1 VRPVPFVGRE
11 QQLQVLE
18 AELERAQGLG
28 RAAVVVGEAGIGKS
42 RLLNEFARRNSR
54 RVTVLTARGSPVSTA
69 IPFSVFAEAFESH
82 LRRLDPVEVTALGGR
97 RLVDLKELLP
107 SVDLALE
114 TTDRPVPSRLRILEA
129 ARSLLEALAVERP
142 VILAIDDLH
151 QADPSS
157 WECLNYLVRNPP
169 AARVLLV
176 AAVRSEELFGNPQ
189 LAGLVATL
197 LKDDLAAEVR
207 LAPIDR
213 VQVAALTRRLLPTAD
228 AGLAEWL
235 FFRARGNLL
244 YTIALLEELS
254 IDPSR
259 RVVPVSVQERVRIA
273 LLELTEASRR
283 VIEAASV
290 IGHAFSLASI
300 LAMFP
305 AASADD
311 IHLLVRRSLIAEDKR
326 GRAPGYDFAHPLVQ
340 EAIYAGLGP
349 ARRRELHQ
357 LAARTLVSEPIG
369 VRAYHVGL
377 GALPGDIEAVVLLRQ
392 AARAAEQGQAHHESI
407 AHLTKALELLP
418 AGDAVE
424 RAEVLDE
431 IAWQA
436 SAAGDHRSGIS
447 ALEALL
453 PLVRD
458 DALESGRTHVRLA
471 SFLATGVGDLPGAE
485 RHVATAVQ
493 LLSDDGGH
501 RLLPAALNESAWI
514 HGEGGDLDRQIAE
527 SLEAARL
534 ARLTGQEEVLV
545 HALGCAGHALALE
558 GRTGEAVPLLEESL
572 ALARASGDR
581 GQVGWHTGA
590 LGEALL
596 CAGRIGEAA
605 ELLDGLLEAEPN
617 PSDVAYFSRARV
629 NWFRGRWDLVLSDAR
644 MVQALNPTA
653 LSMHSAWTLSLG
665 GLVLTGMGLRD
676 EAAAL
681 LSQAERIYAGRDFYC
696 FSAWHDWAS
705 GCAAWL
711 SGDLERAQER
721 LERSVA
727 RLELIGARA
736 AVAQILPDLVQF
748 ERAAGGES
756 LAQLW
761 ERRAQELG
769 GSAAKWSEIPVRRAR
784 QLELE
789 AVSGN
794 IANRDEKLAAAAR
807 LYASLPMPVEEQR
820 VLALLRTTG
829 IEGRRAARGAG
840 SLSSREL
847 TVARLAAAGSTT
859 REIGTKLGIGERTV
873 ETHLAHIYAKLGV
886 EGRQELAF
894 HRLAGQRRPISS

>member
-1 VRPVPFVGRE
+1 VRPIPFVGRE
-11 QQLQVLE
+11 PQLQFLE
-18 AELERAQGLG
+18 GELKQAQALG
-28 RAAVVVGEAGIGKS
+28 RVALVVGEPGIGKS
-42 RLLNEFARRNSR
+42 RVLNELGRRNSR
-54 RVTVLTARGSPVSTA
+54 RVTILSARGSPVSTA
-69 IPFSVFAEAFESH
+69 IPFSVFVEAIESH
-82 LRRLDPVEVTALGGR
+82 LRRLDPAEVLEQGGQ
-97 RLVDLKELLP
+97 RLSDLQGLLP
-107 SVDLALE
+107 SVALALK
-114 TTDRPVPSRLRILEA
+114 TTRDHPIPSRLRILEA
-129 ARSLLEALAVERP
+129 IRSLLEALAASRP

-157 WECLNYLVRNPP
+157 WECLNYLGRNPP
-169 AARVLLV
+169 AARILIV
-176 AAVRSEELFGNPQ
+176 ASVRSQELFGNPQ
-189 LAGLVATL
+189 LVGLVATL
-197 LKDDLAAEVR
+197 LKDGLAADVR
-207 LAPIDR
+207 LEPIDR
-213 VQVAALTRRLLPTAD
+213 IQVAALTRRLLPAAD
-228 AGLAEWL
+228 ASIAEWL
-235 FFRARGNLL
+235 FFRARGNFL
-244 YTIALLEELS
+244 YTLALLEELT

-259 RVVPVSVQERVRIA
+259 RVVPISVQERVRIA
-273 LLELTEASRR
+273 LQELPEASRR

-290 IGHAFSLASI
+290 IGHTFSLASI

-305 AASADD
+305 TSSADD
-311 IHLLVRRSLIAEDKR
+311 IQLLVNRSLIVENI
-326 GRAPGYDFAHPLVQ
+326 GGPAPGYDFAHPLVQ

-349 ARRRELHQ
+349 ARRREVHL
-357 LAARTLVSEPIG
+357 LAARTLASEPIG
-369 VRAYHVGL
+369 VRAHHVGL
-377 GALPGDIEAVVLLRQ
+377 GALPGDIEAVALLRQ
-392 AARAAEQGQAHHESI
+392 AARAAENTQAHREAI
-407 AHLTKALELLP
+407 AHLQKALGLLP
-418 AGDAVE
+418 ADDAVQRVE
-424 RAEVLDE
+424 LLDE
-431 IAWQA
+431 IGWQA
-436 SAAGDHRSGIS
+436 SAAGDHQSGIS

-458 DALESGRTHVRLA
+458 DTLESGRTHIRLA

-485 RHVATAVQ
+485 RYVATAVQ
-493 LLSDDGGH
+493 LLSDEGGD

-534 ARLTGQEEVLV
+534 ARAIGQAEVLM

-558 GRTGEAVPLLEESL
+558 GKIGEALPVLQESL

-605 ELLDGLLEAEPN
+605 ELLDHLLGGEPN

-644 MVQALNPTA
+644 IVQALNPTA
-653 LSMHSAWTLSLG
+653 LSMHSAWTLSLA
-665 GLVLTGMGLRD
+665 GLVLTGMGRRD
-676 EAAAL
+676 EAVTF

-705 GCAAWL
+705 GCAAWV
-711 SGDLERAQER
+711 SGDLEQARER

-727 RLELIGARA
+727 RLERMQARA
-736 AVAQILPDLVQF
+736 AAAQVIPDLVQF
-748 ERAAGGES
+748 ERVTGGES
-756 LAQLW
+756 RAQMW

-769 GSAAKWSEIPVRRAR
+769 GQTSRWSEVPVRRAR

-789 AVSGN
+789 ALSGKV
-794 IANRDEKLAAAAR
+794 ADRDEKLAAAAR

-829 IEGRRAARGAG
+829 IQGRRTARGAG

-847 TVARLAAAGSTT
+847 SVARLAAAGSTT
-859 REIGTKLGIGERTV
+859 RQIATKLGIGERTV

-886 EGRQELAF
+886 SGRQELAF
-894 HRLAGQRRPISS
+894 HRRAEQLLG

>member
-11 QQLQVLE
+11 QELQVLQ
-18 AELERAQGLG
+18 AELELTQSVG

-42 RLLNEFARRNSR
+42 RLLNELARRNSR

-69 IPFSVFAEAFESH
+69 IPFSVFAEAVESH
-82 LRRLDPVEVTALGGR
+82 LRRLDPAEVMALGGR
-97 RLVDLKELLP
+97 RLVDLKEILP
-107 SVDLALE
+107 SIAVALE
-114 TTDRPVPSRLRILEA
+114 TTPSPVTSRLRILEA
-129 ARSLLEALAVERP
+129 VRSLLEALAAPRP

-189 LAGLVATL
+189 LASLVATL
-197 LKDDLAAEVR
+197 LKDGLAAEVR
-207 LAPIDR
+207 LEPIDR
-213 VQVAALTRRLLPTAD
+213 VQVAALTRRLLPAAD
-228 AGLAEWL
+228 ADLGEWL
-235 FFRARGNLL
+235 FLRARGNLL
-244 YTIALLEELS
+244 YTIALLEELAV
-254 IDPSR
+254 DPSR
-259 RVVPVSVQERVRIA
+259 RVVPVSVQEGVRIA
-273 LLELTEASRR
+273 LQELPEASRR

-290 IGHAFSLASI
+290 IGHTFSLASI
-300 LAMFP
+300 LAMLP

-311 IHLLVRRSLIAEDKR
+311 IHHLVRRSLIAENKR
-326 GRAPGYDFAHPLVQ
+326 GQAPGYDFAHPLVQ
-340 EAIYAGLGP
+340 EAIYVGLGP
-349 ARRRELHQ
+349 ARRRELHL
-357 LAARTLVSEPIG
+357 LAARTLASEPIG

-377 GALPGDIEAVVLLRQ
+377 GALPGDVEAVALLRQ
-392 AARAAEQGQAHHESI
+392 AARTAEHTHAHREAI
-407 AHLTKALELLP
+407 AHLNKALEMLLT
-418 AGDAVE
+418 GDAVQRVE
-424 RAEVLDE
+424 LLDE
-431 IAWQA
+431 IGWQS
-436 SAAGDHRSGIS
+436 SAAGDHVSGIS

-471 SFLATGVGDLPGAE
+471 SFLATGVGDLPAAE
-485 RHVATAVQ
+485 RHVTTAVQ
-493 LLSDDGGH
+493 LLSDDDGH

-534 ARLTGQEEVLV
+534 ARVTGQAEVLM

-558 GRTGEAVPLLEESL
+558 GRIGEALPVLQESL

-596 CAGRIGEAA
+596 SAGRIGEAA
-605 ELLDGLLEAEPN
+605 ELLDSLLDAEPN

-629 NWFRGRWDLVLSDAR
+629 NWFRGRWDVVLSDAH

-653 LSMHSAWTLSLG
+653 LSMHSAWTLALA
-665 GLVLTGMGLRD
+665 GLVLTGMGRRD
-676 EAAAL
+676 EAVTL
-681 LSQAERIYAGRDFYC
+681 LSQAERIYAERDFYC

-705 GCAAWL
+705 GCAAWV
-711 SGDLERAQER
+711 SGDLERARER

-727 RLELIGARA
+727 RLERMGARA

-748 ERAAGGES
+748 ERATGGES
-756 LAQLW
+756 RAQVW

-769 GSAAKWSEIPVRRAR
+769 GQTAMWNEVPVRRAR

-789 AVSGN
+789 AVRGKV
-794 IANRDEKLAAAAR
+794 ADRDEKLAAAAR

-820 VLALLRTTG
+820 LLALLRTTG
-829 IEGRRAARGAG
+829 IQGRRAARGAG

-859 REIGTKLGIGERTV
+859 KEIGTKLGIGERTV
-873 ETHLAHIYAKLGV
+873 ETHLAHIYSKLGV
-886 EGRQELAF
+886 SGRQELAF
-894 HRLAGQRRPISS
+894 GRLAEKLLG

>member
-1 VRPVPFVGRE
+1 MRPVPFVGRE

-18 AELERAQGLG
+18 GELQRAQALG

-42 RLLNEFARRNSR
+42 RLLNELARRNSR
-54 RVTVLTARGSPVSTA
+54 RVTFLTARGSPVSTA
-69 IPFSVFAEAFESH
+69 IPFSVFVEAIESH
-82 LRRLDPVEVTALGGR
+82 LRRLDPAEVLELGGR
-97 RLVDLKELLP
+97 RIVDLQELLP
-107 SVDLALE
+107 SMALALK
-114 TTDRPVPSRLRILEA
+114 TSPGPFPSRLRILEA
-129 ARSLLEALAVERP
+129 VRSLLEALAAPRP

-151 QADPSS
+151 MADPSS

-176 AAVRSEELFGNPQ
+176 AAVRSEELLGHPQ
-189 LAGLVATL
+189 LAGLVGTL
-197 LKDDLAAEVR
+197 LKDRLAAEVR
-207 LAPIDR
+207 LEPIDR
-213 VQVAALTRRLLPTAD
+213 MEVAALTHRFLPAAD
-228 AGLAEWL
+228 ADLSEWL

-244 YTIALLEELS
+244 YTIALLEELAV
-254 IDPSR
+254 DPSR
-259 RVVPVSVQERVRIA
+259 RVVPVSVQEGVRIA
-273 LLELTEASRR
+273 LRQLPEASRR

-290 IGHAFSLASI
+290 IGHTFSLASI

-311 IHLLVRRSLIAEDKR
+311 IHLLVRRSLIAENKR
-326 GRAPGYDFAHPLVQ
+326 GQAPGYDFAHPLVQ
-340 EAIYAGLGP
+340 EAIYADLGP
-349 ARRRELHQ
+349 ARRRELHL
-357 LAARTLVSEPIG
+357 LAARALAFEPIG
-369 VRAYHVGL
+369 VRAHHAGL
-377 GALPGDIEAVVLLRQ
+377 GALPGDIEAVALLRK
-392 AARAAEQGQAHHESI
+392 AARAAEHTQAHWESI
-407 AHLTKALELLP
+407 AHLNKALEMLP
-418 AGDAVE
+418 AGDAVQRVE
-424 RAEVLDE
+424 LLDE
-431 IAWQA
+431 IGWQA
-436 SAAGDHRSGIS
+436 SAASDHLSGIS

-453 PLVRD
+453 PLVND

-485 RHVATAVQ
+485 RHVATAVK
-493 LLSDDGGH
+493 LLSDEGGQQ
-501 RLLPAALNESAWI
+501 LLPAALNESAWI

-534 ARLTGQEEVLV
+534 ARVTGQAAVLM

-558 GRTGEAVPLLEESL
+558 GRTGEAVPVLEESL

-590 LGEALL
+590 LAEALL

-605 ELLDGLLEAEPN
+605 ELLDGLLDAEPN
-617 PSDVAYFSRARV
+617 PSDVAYFSRARA
-629 NWFRGRWDLVLSDAR
+629 NWFRGRWDVVLSDAR

-653 LSMHSAWTLSLG
+653 LSMHSAWTLSLA
-665 GLVLTGMGLRD
+665 GLVLTGMGRRD
-676 EAAAL
+676 ESVTL
-681 LSQAERIYAGRDFYC
+681 LAQAERIYAGRDFYC

-705 GCAAWL
+705 GCAAWV
-711 SGDLERAQER
+711 SGDLEQARER

-727 RLELIGARA
+727 RLERMHARA
-736 AVAQILPDLVQF
+736 AAAQVLPDLVQF
-748 ERAAGGES
+748 ERVTGGENR
-756 LAQLW
+756 AQMW

-769 GSAAKWSEIPVRRAR
+769 GQTSTWNEVPVRMAR

-789 AVSGN
+789 AVRGK
-794 IANRDEKLAAAAR
+794 IADRDVKLAAAAR

-829 IEGRRAARGAG
+829 IQGRRTARGAG

-886 EGRQELAF
+886 SGRQDLAF
-894 HRLAGQRRPISS
+894 HRLAEYSLG